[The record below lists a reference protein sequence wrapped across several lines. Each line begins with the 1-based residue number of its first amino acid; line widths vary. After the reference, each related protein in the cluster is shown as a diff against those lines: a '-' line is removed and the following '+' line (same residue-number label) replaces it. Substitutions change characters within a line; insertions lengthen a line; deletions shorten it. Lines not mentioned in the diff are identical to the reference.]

1 MGVSEPIGCL
11 QKDATIERQN
21 FESKLNNKCPSEV
34 NKSPQKGDANQ
45 KVNKNELNGINAK
58 KEEVGTLLKH
68 VTEKVKELEVATKKV
83 KELEE
88 ANFLENGLDDDD
100 NVFTKNGNNETAK
113 SDLKIPT
120 SYQYI
125 VKLEEINQKIK
136 IMEQDVREKRDL
148 SNKEKQAVRERQS
161 QENNYMRECHNMEKR
176 KIEEK
181 YRKEMKELQQ
191 KHRIAIEESEEKHRD
206 EVICLDVG
214 FQDELEDQHNSISS
228 MKFTANQLR
237 RDLRL
242 LGNVEGAT
250 EVGSDQKTM
259 ESMIHLECHV
269 CHCQPLFL
277 NDAFS

>member
-1 MGVSEPIGCL
+1 MGVSEPIESF
-11 QKDATIERQN
+11 QEETKIEKQN
-21 FESKLNNKCPSEV
+21 FESKLIIKCPTEG
-34 NKSPQKGDANQ
+34 NKSPQK
-45 KVNKNELNGINAK
+45 VNKNGK

-68 VTEKVKELEVATKKV
+68 VTQKVTELEVATKKV

-88 ANFLENGLDDDD
+88 ANFLEDDMDDD
-100 NVFTKNGNNETAK
+100 NVFAKNENNENNEIPK
-113 SDLKIPT
+113 SDFKIPT

-125 VKLEEINQKIK
+125 VKLEEINQNIK
-136 IMEQDVREKRDL
+136 IREQDVREKRDL

-191 KHRIAIEESEEKHRD
+191 KQRIAIEESEEKHRD

-214 FQDELEDQHNSISS
+214 FQDELEDQHNSISG

-250 EVGSDQKTM
+250 EVGSDPKTM
-259 ESMIHLECHV
+259 ESMIHLESHV